1 MQSLDLKTC
10 TAEEHTETESLYI
23 INEMT
28 IKHSKEATNSVLEL
42 KILAA
47 DEGTL
52 SVPFNHRQE
61 VNVVLQHSR

>member
-1 MQSLDLKTC
+1 MQSLDLMTF
-10 TAEEHTETESLYI
+10 TALYI

-28 IKHSKEATNSVLEL
+28 SKHSKEAINSVLKL
-42 KILAA
+42 KLLAA